1 MNLEFANR
9 LIALRKGCG
18 LSQEELAQRIG
29 VSRQAVSKW
38 ERGEASPD
46 TYNLVELSKVFN
58 VTLDELVTGCKDADD
73 TPKTSSIEG
82 KGITIDDRGIY
93 FTKDGQTK
101 NVISFVHADDSD
113 EDKTVKSEHC
123 DCGRDDD
130 DIDDDDDD
138 DDEGERIYKSRVY
151 DKTFRVDDEDE
162 ADAGK
167 PEKRTGYTKSR
178 SFLMDFPFTI
188 LIVIA
193 YLVCGFV
200 FKLWH
205 PTWLLFLLIP
215 LFEPFVK
222 LACDIKNPSRWMR
235 FPYPVLACGVYL
247 LIGFVWN
254 AWHPYWIILLSIP
267 VYYLIASAFARSEGF
282 MAYAIFPVCVTMA
295 YAVLGFTLKLWHPA
309 WLLFLTIP
317 LYSSLV
323 YIIRNRHGSNA
334 YLAFPYPV
342 LCVLVFLSLGI
353 IWNIWG
359 LSWLVF
365 LSIPFYY
372 TIGGALAK
380 HRKIRG
386 IYSLICVTAYLIMG
400 FGFRLWH
407 PGWIVFLTIPVVEY
421 IANGI
426 KK

>member
-1 MNLEFANR
+1 M
-9 LIALRKGCG
+9 
-18 LSQEELAQRIG
+18 
-29 VSRQAVSKW
+29 
-38 ERGEASPD
+38 
-46 TYNLVELSKVFN
+46 FN

-130 DIDDDDDD
+130 DIDDDDD
-138 DDEGERIYKSRVY
+138 EGERIYKSRVY

-167 PEKRTGYTKSR
+167 PEKRTGYTKAR

-282 MAYAIFPVCVTMA
+282 MAYAIFPVCVTTA

-342 LCVLVFLSLGI
+342 LCVLVFLSLGF

>member
-1 MNLEFANR
+1 M
-9 LIALRKGCG
+9 
-18 LSQEELAQRIG
+18 
-29 VSRQAVSKW
+29 
-38 ERGEASPD
+38 
-46 TYNLVELSKVFN
+46 FN

-138 DDEGERIYKSRVY
+138 DEGERIYKSRVY

-167 PEKRTGYTKSR
+167 PEKRTGYTKAR

-282 MAYAIFPVCVTMA
+282 MAYAIFPVCVTTA

-323 YIIRNRHGSNA
+323 YIIRNRHGSSA

-342 LCVLVFLSLGI
+342 LCVLVFLSLGF

>member
-138 DDEGERIYKSRVY
+138 DEGERIYKSRVY

-167 PEKRTGYTKSR
+167 PKKRTGYTKAR

-235 FPYPVLACGVYL
+235 FPYPVLACGV
-247 LIGFVWN
+247 
-254 AWHPYWIILLSIP
+254 
-267 VYYLIASAFARSEGF
+267 
-282 MAYAIFPVCVTMA
+282 
-295 YAVLGFTLKLWHPA
+295 
-309 WLLFLTIP
+309 
-317 LYSSLV
+317 
-323 YIIRNRHGSNA
+323 
-334 YLAFPYPV
+334 
-342 LCVLVFLSLGI
+342 
-353 IWNIWG
+353 
-359 LSWLVF
+359 
-365 LSIPFYY
+365 
-372 TIGGALAK
+372 
-380 HRKIRG
+380 
-386 IYSLICVTAYLIMG
+386 IC
-400 FGFRLWH
+400 
-407 PGWIVFLTIPVVEY
+407 
-421 IANGI
+421 
-426 KK
+426 